1 LWKSAEYK
9 AQEATSVMM
18 NKSTLLRLSLSLVAA
33 AMLACS
39 GQQIATPNPATA
51 VPESPTST
59 PESPTAT
66 PELPTPTAKPEPT
79 RIQFGAG
86 ATSVTV
92 IGSIERTEQSGVEYD
107 EGYVVRALGGQTME
121 VIITSPNHD
130 VLLTIVGADGIPLKR
145 YVDGMAEWRGVLP
158 ATQDYFIKPVSVGQ
172 ETVYTLTVTISALD

>member
-1 LWKSAEYK
+1 M
-9 AQEATSVMM
+9 T
-18 NKSTLLRLSLSLVAA
+18 
-33 AMLACS
+33 
-39 GQQIATPNPATA
+39 TP
-51 VPESPTST
+51 ETST
-59 PESPTAT
+59 PTA
-66 PELPTPTAKPEPT
+66 EPEPT
-79 RIQFGAG
+79 RIQFEAG

-92 IGSIERTEQSGVEYD
+92 TGSIERTEQSGVEYD

-172 ETVYTLTVTISALD
+172 ETVYTLTVTISALESEASRINLSQVSRRRPWLVLWRRSLPADALSRRRGI